1 MVRQSRMPGV
11 GTIADGARMSAQ
23 CDLVFPTSYSLRSK
37 WGGPP
42 GPQPT
47 PSSACLVWIELNLF
61 ATGGGRGGRPRNA
74 VQLPVL
80 GKLSGI
86 AHSCYVRQPLAEQVN
101 SRQIDNFVPASAKN
115 GREHEKAK
123 ALGLL

>member
-23 CDLVFPTSYSLRSK
+23 CDLVFPTSYSLHSK

-47 PSSACLVWIELNLF
+47 PSSACFVWIELNLL
-61 ATGGGRGGRPRNA
+61 ATGGARGARADQGGCPPNA
-74 VQLPVL
+74 VQIPALR
-80 GKLSGI
+80 KLSGI
-86 AHSCYVRQPLAEQVN
+86 VHSWMHHLED
-101 SRQIDNFVPASAKN
+101 SRCERT
-115 GREHEKAK
+115 GCGWGW
-123 ALGLL
+123 L